1 MKNVIDKTRVQ
12 AETIPLFIGGE
23 PVRSRSA
30 RTGQVTNPATG
41 TVIRYV
47 PMANADDID
56 AAVTAAHK
64 ALSGWRATPPLRR
77 ARTIQKFLTL
87 LQANVNNLARLIS
100 EEHGKT
106 LPDAVGSV
114 ERGIE
119 VVEFACGI
127 PHLLKGEYSENV
139 GAGVDCYTLRQPV
152 GVCAGITP
160 FNFPAMVPL
169 WMFPVAIACGNT
181 FILKPSEKVPLS
193 AIKLGEL
200 LTEAGLPPGVFN
212 IVHGD
217 RTAVDALLAHKS
229 VRAISFVGSTAVA
242 KHIYQTGTA
251 NGKRVQAAGGAKI
264 MLSCCRTLIW
274 ILRPM
279 H

>member
-1 MKNVIDKTRVQ
+1 MS
-12 AETIPLFIGGE
+12 LFIGGE

-41 TVIRYV
+41 KVIRYV
-47 PMANADDID
+47 PMANAADIN
-56 AAVTAAHK
+56 AAVSAGQK
-64 ALSGWRATPPLRR
+64 ALHGWRATPALRR
-77 ARTIQKFLTL
+77 ARVIQKFLTL
-87 LQANVNNLARLIS
+87 LQANVNGVARLIS

-106 LPDAVGSV
+106 LGDAIGSV

-181 FILKPSEKVPLS
+181 FVLKPSEKVPS
-193 AIKLGEL
+193 ASMKLAEL
-200 LTEAGLPPGVFN
+200 FQQAGLPDGRK
-212 IVHGD
+212 
-217 RTAVDALLAHKS
+217 RTVAADHALNRSA
-229 VRAISFVGSTAVA
+229 R
-242 KHIYQTGTA
+242 
-251 NGKRVQAAGGAKI
+251 
-264 MLSCCRTLIW
+264 C
-274 ILRPM
+274 
-279 H
+279 